1 MQSRGS
7 LGIIF
12 IGWWFILPVYDTL
25 RLLKSL
31 VQESYENI
39 VQVHCWVGRLLWQ
52 RLPRAHLLGT
62 LTDAFAV
69 RCGHVTEL

>member
-7 LGIIF
+7 LGKIF

-31 VQESYENI
+31 VQESCENI
-39 VQVHCWVGRLLWQ
+39 VQVHYWVGRLLWQ
-52 RLPRAHLLGT
+52 RRPRAHFLGT
-62 LTDAFAV
+62 LVDAFAV